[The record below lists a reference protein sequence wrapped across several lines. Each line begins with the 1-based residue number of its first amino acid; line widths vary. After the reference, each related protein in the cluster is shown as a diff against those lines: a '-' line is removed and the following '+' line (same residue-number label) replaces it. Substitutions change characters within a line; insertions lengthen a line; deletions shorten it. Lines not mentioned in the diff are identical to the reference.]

1 MTDHLS
7 PSIRLLIVDDH
18 PVVRTGLA
26 GMLAGE
32 SDFVVVGEAPDGVQ
46 ALEAITHHRPDVVLL
61 DLRMPRLD
69 GVGVLEAL
77 DRTNGTPRVL
87 VLTTYDAD
95 GDILRAIDAGAD
107 GYLLKDAPRDQLFAA
122 IRATMRNE
130 SWLAP
135 TVATR
140 LMTRLRAP
148 TGETLSQREVEV
160 LSLASRGASNKEIAA
175 DLVIS
180 QATVKSHLIRIY
192 RKLNVADRTAAV
204 TVALERG
211 LIHLGGDQRP
221 S

>member
-1 MTDHLS
+1 MTETDA
-7 PSIRLLIVDDH
+7 PTIRLLIVDDH

-26 GMLAGE
+26 GMLA
-32 SDFVVVGEAPDGVQ
+32 SAADFEVIGEAPDGVQ
-46 ALEAITHHRPDVVLL
+46 ALRAIADRRPDVVLL
-61 DLRMPRLD
+61 DLRMPHLD

-77 DRTNGTPRVL
+77 ERPNGTPRVL

-130 SWLAP
+130 TWLAP
-135 TVATR
+135 AVANR
-140 LMTRLRAP
+140 LLVRLRAP
-148 TGETLSQREVEV
+148 AGDTLSQREVGV
-160 LSLASRGASNKEIAA
+160 LSLASRGASNKEIAVA
-175 DLVIS
+175 LEIS

-211 LIHLGGDQRP
+211 LITLGDRT
-221 S
+221 SS